1 MQPSERP
8 VACGTM
14 DTIWY
19 VIVAAVVVA
28 VVAAGLVLARR
39 PRSIAQEVRSART
52 AATGTLETRLSK
64 SRSALGGS
72 LRAVLGRNSLDGS
85 FWDSL
90 EEALITGD
98 VGIKASS
105 AIVAGVRQTAPSDA
119 ASARAALVSQ
129 VGAVLAG
136 KDRSLNLDGR
146 PAVILVVGV
155 NGTGKTTTI
164 AKLAKRLVAEG
175 HQTLLG
181 AADTFRAAADAQ
193 LRTWADRVGVD
204 VVGGQQGA
212 DPASVA
218 FDAYSAA
225 RSRGREVVVIDT
237 AGRLHSKSDLM
248 AELSKIKRVIER
260 EAGSINEVLL
270 VLDATAGQNAIAQAK
285 QFLDTAGVTG
295 IVLSKLDG
303 TAKGGVVVA
312 IEAELGIP
320 VKFIGI
326 GEGMDDLVP
335 FDPDE
340 FVAALLG
347 AV

>member
-1 MQPSERP
+1 
-8 VACGTM
+8 M
-14 DTIWY
+14 DIFWY
-19 VIVAAVVVA
+19 VIIGAVVIALVIG
-28 VVAAGLVLARR
+28 GLVLSRR
-39 PRSIAQEVRSART
+39 PRSIEQEVRSARL
-52 AATGTLETRLSK
+52 APTGALETRLTK
-64 SRSALGGS
+64 SRTALGGS
-72 LRAVLGRNSLDGS
+72 LRAVFGRNSLDGS

-90 EEALITGD
+90 EEALVSGD

-105 AIVAGVRQTAPSDA
+105 AIVAAVRETAPPDPS
-119 ASARAALVSQ
+119 SARAALVSE
-129 VGAVLAG
+129 VGATLAG
-136 KDRSLNLDGR
+136 KDRSLHLQGR

-164 AKLAKRLVAEG
+164 AKLAKHLVEQG
-175 HQTLLG
+175 QTTLLG

-193 LRTWADRVGVD
+193 LRTWADRVGVE
-204 VVGGQQGA
+204 VVGGQEGA
-212 DPASVA
+212 DPAAVA

-225 RSRGREVVVIDT
+225 RSRGRQVVVIDT
-237 AGRLHSKSDLM
+237 AGRLHSKTDLM
-248 AELSKIKRVIER
+248 SELSKIRRVIER
-260 EAGSINEVLL
+260 EAGRVDEVLL
-270 VLDATAGQNAIAQAK
+270 VLDATAGQNAIAQAR

-320 VKFIGI
+320 VKFVGI
-326 GEGMDDLVP
+326 GEGMDDLMA

>member
-1 MQPSERP
+1 
-8 VACGTM
+8 M
-14 DTIWY
+14 DTFWY
-19 VIVAAVVVA
+19 LIIGAVVA
-28 VVAAGLVLARR
+28 VLVVGGLVLSRR
-39 PRSIAQEVRSART
+39 PRSIEREVRSART
-52 AATGTLETRLSK
+52 GIAPGLETKLSK
-64 SRSALGGS
+64 SRSAMGGS
-72 LRAVLGRNSLDGS
+72 LRAVFGRNSLDGP

-90 EEALITGD
+90 EEALIAGD

-105 AIVAGVRQTAPSDA
+105 TIVAGVREKAPPDPT
-119 ASARAALVSQ
+119 SARTALVSE

-136 KDRSLNLDGR
+136 KDRSLHLEGH

-164 AKLAKRLVAEG
+164 AKLAKRLFEQG
-175 HQTLLG
+175 QSTLLG
-181 AADTFRAAADAQ
+181 AADTFRAAADSQ
-193 LRTWADRVGVD
+193 LRTWAERVGVD

-218 FDAYSAA
+218 FDAYAAA
-225 RSRGREVVVIDT
+225 RSRGRQVVVIDT
-237 AGRLHSKSDLM
+237 AGRLHSKTDLM
-248 AELSKIKRVIER
+248 SELSKIKRVIER
-260 EAGSINEVLL
+260 EAGAIDEVLL
-270 VLDATAGQNAIAQAK
+270 VLDATAGQNAIAQAR

-303 TAKGGVVVA
+303 TARGGVVVA

-340 FVAALLG
+340 FVTALLG